1 MSRTAGTR
9 SFEVGDV
16 VRLEIG
22 GPEMRVEAVDPRSSH
37 VICTWVAEHVQRH
50 GRFKALLLQK
60 VEEKPIGPGR
70 TTAI

>member
-1 MSRTAGTR
+1 
-9 SFEVGDV
+9 
-16 VRLEIG
+16 
-22 GPEMRVEAVDPRSSH
+22 MRVEAVDPRSSH

-70 TTAI
+70 TTAL